1 MRDNYYKT
9 LQVWR
14 DATPMILKT
23 SYRRL
28 AKQTHP
34 DFNKG
39 DDAEF
44 KKIAEAYEVLSDDLR
59 RNRYDAE
66 RSQFIR
72 QSGLIACSKCFA
84 AIRMP
89 HEVPEGKYPYCK
101 ECNAPIDM
109 PKSDRA
115 HSRKKKLS
123 PVAEKALQVVDEIGV
138 EVTEI
143 AGEAILAGIRQLRKK
158 IKG

>member
-1 MRDNYYKT
+1 
-9 LQVWR
+9 
-14 DATPMILKT
+14 
-23 SYRRL
+23 
-28 AKQTHP
+28 
-34 DFNKG
+34 
-39 DDAEF
+39 
-44 KKIAEAYEVLSDDLR
+44 
-59 RNRYDAE
+59 
-66 RSQFIR
+66 
-72 QSGLIACSKCFA
+72 
-84 AIRMP
+84 
-89 HEVPEGKYPYCK
+89 
-101 ECNAPIDM
+101 M